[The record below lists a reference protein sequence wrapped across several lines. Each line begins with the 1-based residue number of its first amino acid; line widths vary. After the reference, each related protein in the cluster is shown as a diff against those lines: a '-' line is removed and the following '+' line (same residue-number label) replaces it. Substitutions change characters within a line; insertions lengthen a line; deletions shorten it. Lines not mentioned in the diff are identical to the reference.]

1 MKRLLV
7 VEDEPAIALG
17 PRDSLRSEGCDVEVV
32 ADGCEAE
39 RMALAGQYDLIVLDL
54 MLPGQDGFCVCR
66 DLRAADVSTPIIVLS
81 VKDTEADKVR
91 ALELG
96 ADDYVTKPFGLQE
109 LVARIRAVMRRA
121 EPSADNEVYERDGLR
136 LDFTRLEATRN
147 GRPIPLTPT
156 EFRILRTLASRPG
169 QVATIEA
176 LRDQVWGKAYLT
188 DRVVYTHINNIRK
201 KIETRPHNPRVVVG
215 IRGVGYRFEG

>member
-1 MKRLLV
+1 
-7 VEDEPAIALG
+7 
-17 PRDSLRSEGCDVEVV
+17 
-32 ADGCEAE
+32 
-39 RMALAGQYDLIVLDL
+39 
-54 MLPGQDGFCVCR
+54 VCR
-66 DLRAADVSTPIIVLS
+66 NLRAADVSTPIIVLS